1 MSVAPLRIVSA
12 GTERVDEVE
21 PLWLAMHEV
30 HVGAG
35 PQAAEVRPFRAPAE
49 TWRRRR
55 QVYERLLSDEGD
67 GHLLLAE
74 QDGVICGYAVLAFSA
89 GQASIATGDRVAE
102 LESLSVLQDFR
113 GRGIGSALMGE
124 VRALAVTD
132 GARELTL
139 AVMDGNDAA
148 LSFYARFGMRP
159 YVTLLLGALDA

>member
-74 QDGVICGYAVLAFSA
+74 QDGVICGYAVLAFSPA
-89 GQASIATGDRVAE
+89 RRPSPPATASRSSNRSASCRTSVAE
-102 LESLSVLQDFR
+102 ES
-113 GRGIGSALMGE
+113 A
-124 VRALAVTD
+124 
-132 GARELTL
+132 AR
-139 AVMDGNDAA
+139 
-148 LSFYARFGMRP
+148 
-159 YVTLLLGALDA
+159 